1 MDFNFRFQHFQFL
14 ASEFFQADH
23 FDGVALVRVLYFGPF
38 VDVTAETG
46 SQLILFVVFVFLNSN
61 FVLLGGGLRG
71 GRVLGRR
78 VWSVGG
84 VCSPQS
90 FFEMVRHYYYE

>member
-1 MDFNFRFQHFQFL
+1 
-14 ASEFFQADH
+14 
-23 FDGVALVRVLYFGPF
+23 VRVLDFGPF
-38 VDVTAETG
+38 VDVTAETR

-61 FVLLGGGLRG
+61 FVLLGGGLRCV
-71 GRVLGRR
+71 RVLGRR
-78 VWSVGG
+78 GWCVGS